1 MESMRDL
8 YRRVNRIG
16 YFIDRRKRK
25 MMRLLIGLG
34 GKFKGVKRKRAKKR
48 KN

>member
-1 MESMRDL
+1 M

-16 YFIDRRKRK
+16 YFIDSRKRK
-25 MMRLLIGLG
+25 MTKILIGLG
-34 GKFKGVKRKRAKKR
+34 GKFRGVKRKRAKKR